1 MASTNPKLNSSLKSI
16 LYNQWILYFI
26 SFLAIVDFIAL
37 CGMKDWFS
45 VVVFASVGFLVTFFN
60 KNMIVVLSIAMAVT
74 HILKYGIQH
83 SRKYGIQ
90 HSRKYGIQHSRV
102 HEGFESSEEHE
113 QHEQYEQYEQNEE
126 HEQHEEHEEHE
137 EHEQHEETVDD
148 NEKKEHKSKMS
159 QFKELKQEFP
169 EFKKIQEQ
177 ILEGVNKMN
186 PLLNKA
192 ESFIEKFNDYKSS

>member
-74 HILKYGIQH
+74 HIL
-83 SRKYGIQ
+83 
-90 HSRKYGIQHSRV
+90 KYGIQHSRV